1 MRRIICTILS
11 IVMLLAF
18 TSTAFAAIS
27 GDAPLTYEGP
37 VLITNAGQG
46 PGGKMVRLLM
56 GQAGTVTLDKDYFYS
71 SEPGSGH
78 EGQVP
83 FEDFG
88 NYNALLVVI
97 GSTDKGLGASGITIE
112 DELARLEK
120 MVEAAKAAELPII
133 GVLLEKD
140 KRSDIPTNANERCID
155 CICPNAAWMVVVK
168 DGNSD
173 GRFDTIKTETGAP
186 LTILDTAVDF
196 TAMAKE
202 AFLPAA

>member
-1 MRRIICTILS
+1 MRKIICSILC
-11 IVMLLAF
+11 IALMLSL
-18 TSTAFAAIS
+18 TSAFAAVT
-27 GDAPLTYEGP
+27 GDAPLTIEGP
-37 VLITNAGQG
+37 ILITNAGQG
-46 PGGKMVRLLM
+46 PGGKMARLLM
-56 GQAGTVTLDKDYFYS
+56 GQTGTITLDKDFFYS

-78 EGQVP
+78 EGQVA

-88 NYNALLVVI
+88 NYNALVVVI

-120 MVEAAKAAELPII
+120 MVEAAKAAELPIV

-155 CICPNAAWMVVVK
+155 CICPNASWMVVVK

-173 GRFDTIKTETGAP
+173 GRFDAIKATTGAP

-196 TAMAKE
+196 TMMAKE